1 MIEKRCL
8 QCGKTFFIKP
18 STIKRKGGGKF
29 CSREC
34 RVASRR
40 GSKAPWMIERNK
52 RPDIRAKMS
61 SSHKGKKP
69 WNKGTHMWENKPHPQ
84 LGTHQTEEAR
94 RKMSEAKKGKKPW
107 ITGKHHSEE
116 SKKKNSEANK
126 GKIPW
131 NKGKKGM
138 HFSQKTE
145 FKKGQTSPRKGKK
158 TGKPSPMRG
167 KKTGKPSPM
176 KGKKTG
182 KPAHNKGRKYEEQYG
197 VKKAQQMKET
207 IRKYAIEHSDE
218 YRDRMIKTLQT
229 HGGKTPKTT
238 EIPLKEELIRRGYK
252 EGIDFIPQYRH
263 GRYVFD
269 FAFPKE
275 KLIIECQGTYWH
287 ADWRK
292 YSFDKLNDTQKKN
305 VKRDGEKFEYARRMD
320 GGTWHPVNLFEYEI
334 KTNLKQEVDNI
345 EDFLK
350 RKRNAIN

>member
-8 QCGKTFFIKP
+8 QCGKTFFTKP

-29 CSREC
+29 CSSEC

-61 SSHKGKKP
+61 ASHKGKKP
-69 WNKGTHMWENKPHPQ
+69 WNKNTHMWKDKPHPQ
-84 LGTHQTEEAR
+84 LGIHRTEET
-94 RKMSEAKKGKKPW
+94 RKKLSKALKGKKPW

-116 SKKKNSEANK
+116 SNKKNSEAHK
-126 GKIPW
+126 GKRLSPA
-131 NKGKKGM
+131 
-138 HFSQKTE
+138 TE
-145 FKKGQTSPRKGKK
+145 FKKGQHAHSETEFKKGQPSPRKGKK

-176 KGKKTG
+176 RGKKTG
-182 KPAHNKGRKYEEQYG
+182 KPAWNRGKHPSPETLNKL
-197 VKKAQQMKET
+197 
-207 IRKYAIEHSDE
+207 RKYAIEHRDE

-252 EGIDFIPQYRH
+252 EGIDFIPQYKH
-263 GRYVFD
+263 GCYVFD

-350 RKRNAIN
+350 RRKNAIT